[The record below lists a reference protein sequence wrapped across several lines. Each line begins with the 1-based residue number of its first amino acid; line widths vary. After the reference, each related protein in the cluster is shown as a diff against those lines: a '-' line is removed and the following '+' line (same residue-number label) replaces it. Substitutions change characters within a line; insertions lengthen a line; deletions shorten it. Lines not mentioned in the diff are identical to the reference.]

1 MSINKKPIGKK
12 KTNKLQ
18 TVKLGNIVKVVTE
31 TPIPN
36 PNKVPARLWKSF
48 GRMGQK
54 VFNETYDVTYNRMA
68 QSNMTHPKQ
77 QIMPKEQWKTLC
89 WNFSCHAAWSTKN
102 L

>member
-12 KTNKLQ
+12 KITPLK
-18 TVKLGNIVKVVTE
+18 TVKLGNIVKVITE
-31 TPIPN
+31 IPVPN

-54 VFNETYDVTYNRMA
+54 VFNETYDVTYNRMS
-68 QSNMTHPKQ
+68 QHNMIHPKQ
-77 QIMPKEQWKTLC
+77 TIMSKEQWKTLC
-89 WNFSCHAAWSTKN
+89 WNFACHAAWSTKN